1 MESAVANEWD
11 AIKALF
17 EAFEAYFQ
25 NNDCE
30 VISTQLNEV
39 ATNWQQKISEPK

>member
-30 VISTQLNEV
+30 VILSL
-39 ATNWQQKISEPK
+39 IHI

>member
-1 MESAVANEWD
+1 MTPEQKDNIICGDNTMESAVANEWD

-17 EAFEAYFQ
+17 EAYFQ

-30 VISTQLNEV
+30 VILTQL
-39 ATNWQQKISEPK
+39 

>member
-1 MESAVANEWD
+1 MKRYLGSTVYDNTMESAVANEWD

-30 VISTQLNEV
+30 VILTQL
-39 ATNWQQKISEPK
+39 